1 MSKPRSVIDGRGV
14 ASIASNAT
22 YLLAGSGVY
31 FLTRFL
37 YAVILARV
45 FSPNIYGMINYG
57 IALYLLFIPLT
68 KMGLEIVISRDVG
81 QDRQQGGRTALI
93 TFTLRIMSI
102 AFATVAYIVLSW
114 FIEGEPTDRL
124 IVFVFSFALIGRSL
138 AMWTEN
144 IYTAYEA
151 NRYSLRQQSIF
162 RPMEVL
168 LGLLVVFVWRNPLLV
183 VVVHGL
189 VWCLEAIYGLAII
202 HYHLLPLRLERN
214 PTELCRVF
222 VQGLPLGAALLL
234 LALPYQ
240 GPLIFFRHLTSD
252 DNALGQL
259 ALAMQVL
266 FMLSQIMFA
275 LGSVALPVLSR
286 SAVRQDG
293 KDCLFAETAIRFSL
307 FFGTA
312 FALLGMA
319 FGPWLTVNIFGGRYI
334 QAGGLVGPVLW
345 LIVPWATGHVLAR
358 VLMARKL
365 DSQLFFCALAGAIIF
380 SLSIS
385 EAVLRCGVEGAIWSA
400 GTGMSLTT
408 LLIIFV
414 LHSHL
419 TMDLQASL
427 IKPGMTVLLT
437 AGGFYFLMQVLNP
450 ILSFFVAFVALVV
463 GCRGCLTPQDMLLL
477 GQTSRWFTKKIS
489 SGK

>member
-1 MSKPRSVIDGRGV
+1 MDGRGI
-14 ASIASNAT
+14 ASIASNLT

-31 FLTRFL
+31 FVTRFL
-37 YAVILARV
+37 YAVALARV

-81 QDRQQGGRTALI
+81 QNRQQGGRTALI
-93 TFTLRIMSI
+93 TFTLRIVSIVLASI
-102 AFATVAYIVLSW
+102 AYAVLSW
-114 FIEGEPTDRL
+114 FIEGEPATRL
-124 IVFVFSFALIGRSL
+124 LVFVFSFALIGRSL

-144 IYTAYEA
+144 IYAAYEV
-151 NRYSLRQQSIF
+151 NSYFLRQQSIF

-168 LGLLVVFVWRNPLLV
+168 LGLLVVFIWREALLV

-202 HYHLLPLRLERN
+202 HRRILPLRLERN
-214 PTELCRVF
+214 PAELRHVF

-234 LALPYQ
+234 MALPYQ
-240 GPLIFFRHLTSD
+240 GPLIFFRHLTSV
-252 DNALGQL
+252 DNSLGQL

-266 FMLSQIMFA
+266 FMLSQIMLA
-275 LGSVALPVLSR
+275 LGSASLPALSR

-293 KDCLFAETAIRFSL
+293 KDCLFAETTIRFSL
-307 FFGTA
+307 FLGTA

-319 FGPWLTVNIFGGRYI
+319 FGPWLTVKIFGERYI
-334 QAGGLVGPVLW
+334 QAGTLVGPVLW
-345 LIVPWATGHVLAR
+345 LIVPWATGHALAR

-365 DSQLFFCALAGAIIF
+365 DSQLFFCALAGAVVF
-380 SLSIS
+380 SLSIA
-385 EAVLRCGVEGAIWSA
+385 EAVSRCGIEGAIWSA

-414 LHSHL
+414 LYGHL
-419 TMDLQASL
+419 PMDFQASL

-437 AGGFYFLMQVLNP
+437 ICGFYFLMQVVNP
-450 ILSFFVAFVALVV
+450 MLSFLAAFVALAV
-463 GCRGCLTPQDMLLL
+463 GCRGCLTRQDLVWL
-477 GQTSRWFTKKIS
+477 GQTSRWLTTKIS